1 MEYYDFYVKWGGV
14 LSVFIIGNNNVKIT
28 FNATLLR
35 YFVILTFN
43 RGQNI

>member
-1 MEYYDFYVKWGGV
+1 MEYYEFHIKWGGV
-14 LSVFIIGNNNVKIT
+14 LGVFIIGNNNVKIT

-43 RGQNI
+43 R